1 MSYVLHTPNLYL
13 YTWTVVWRL
22 TPAIVYNLQIKF
34 LVQRK
39 GPEEL
44 TEAYPERPSKEDG
57 EEV

>member
-1 MSYVLHTPNLYL
+1 MYL

-22 TPAIVYNLQIKF
+22 TPAIVDSLQMKF

-39 GPEEL
+39 GPEGL

-57 EEV
+57 EEA